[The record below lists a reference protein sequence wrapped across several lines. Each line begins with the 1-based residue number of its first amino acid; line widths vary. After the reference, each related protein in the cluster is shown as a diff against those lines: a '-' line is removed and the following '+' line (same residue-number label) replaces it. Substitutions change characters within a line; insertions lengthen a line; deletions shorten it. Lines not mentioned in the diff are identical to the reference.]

1 MGKMIDF
8 QRTTGGSARGYL
20 AEAADAKAPG
30 VVVIQEWWG
39 VQGQIKA
46 TCDQL
51 AKDGF
56 AALAPD
62 LYDGKVV
69 PYHDSAAAGAA
80 MNALDFKR
88 ATAEAVRGAV
98 QFLQKRG
105 GKVGLTGFCMGG
117 AVTVIGAATIPEL
130 SAAVC
135 FYGLPPENVA
145 SGKDVKVPLQALR
158 FSPDGGGQ
166 SQHAHGGGTQ
176 SARNTHVWVLTDGG
190 TLRKVDVVRGL
201 DDGNVVEIVGGDLH
215 PGDRVV
221 IDENTHSAQA
231 TPASG
236 PRMPRH
242 L

>member
-20 AEAADAKAPG
+20 AEAADPKAPG

-145 SGKDVKVPLQALR
+145 SGKDVKVPLQAHFASHDDWVTPERVATFERQLA
-158 FSPDGGGQ
+158 Q
-166 SQHAHGGGTQ
+166 SGKPFEIHRYEGHHAFMNSDRKEVHGAEAAKLAWQRSVAWFKKYLG
-176 SARNTHVWVLTDGG
+176 
-190 TLRKVDVVRGL
+190 
-201 DDGNVVEIVGGDLH
+201 
-215 PGDRVV
+215 
-221 IDENTHSAQA
+221 
-231 TPASG
+231 
-236 PRMPRH
+236 
-242 L
+242 